1 MFFTESFDIIITLG
15 IIAMAIFLFIQ
26 ERLSID
32 TVAILVMVTFM
43 VTGILT
49 PEEGFAGFNNSATI
63 TVGAMFV
70 LSAAIFKTGI
80 LDGVSTLLSRAGR
93 TNYFICLLLI
103 MLFSGTLSA
112 FINDTAVVAMLM
124 PVVIK
129 VARDT
134 NISPGKLLMP
144 LSFGALLGGV
154 CTLVG
159 TSTNIL
165 VSGIAEKHGLQPF
178 GMFEMSPAGVFFLIA
193 GIVYILVAGHWL
205 MPNRKA
211 TGNLKE
217 VYDMQNFI
225 AEVQVTKAS
234 QLAGKMLNS
243 SSLLR
248 ESDIEVLVV
257 MREGRTMVPYPSYV
271 LEAGDV
277 LQIRSNIENL
287 TKLVSSKEL
296 EIAKPDTPILEKKSQ
311 ENLTLV
317 EAMLPPDSRF
327 SGQTLRKLRFRQ
339 AFNGAAVLA
348 IRSRNEVVHEQLGN
362 VRLKTGDV
370 LLLQVTNDQ
379 LELLRNNNNLMVLS
393 EQEHRKVR
401 PVVAIPTLLIVASAI
416 VLAAMHILPIVLSA
430 SLAALVLIVFGFI
443 KPEEAYNSIQW
454 KVIFMLAGVLSM
466 GMALEK
472 TGAAQLLGE
481 QLIAVA
487 GDYGPRVMVSVLFFI
502 TFMATN
508 VMSNNAS
515 AALLAPIA
523 IVIGTQMGIDPRP
536 LLMSVTFAASLAFMT
551 PMGYQTNAMIYGPG
565 NYRFKD
571 YLRVGTPLN
580 ILLWAVASVVIPYF
594 FPF

>member
-1 MFFTESFDIIITLG
+1 VFFTESIDIILTLG
-15 IIAMAIFLFIQ
+15 IIAVAIFLFVQ

-32 TVAILVMVTFM
+32 TVAILVMVAFM

-80 LDGVSTLLSRAGR
+80 LDGVSTLLARAGR
-93 TNYFICLLLI
+93 TNYYVCLLLI
-103 MLFSGTLSA
+103 MVFSGTLSA

-165 VSGIAEKHGLQPF
+165 VSGIAEKHGLKPF
-178 GMFEMSPAGVFFLIA
+178 GMFEMSSAGVFFMIA
-193 GIVYILVAGHWL
+193 GIIYIIAIGSRL

-211 TGNLKE
+211 TSNLKE

-225 AEVQVTKAS
+225 AEVQVTKSS

-257 MREGRTMVPYPSYV
+257 MRDGRTMVPYPSFV
-271 LEAGDV
+271 LEADDV

-287 TKLVSSKEL
+287 TKLVSSKDL
-296 EIAKPDTPILEKKSQ
+296 EIVKSEGQ
-311 ENLTLV
+311 QLDEQNEEQRTLV

-370 LLLQVTNDQ
+370 LLLQVTRDQ
-379 LELLRNNNNLMVLS
+379 LDLLRNNHNLMVLS
-393 EQEHRKVR
+393 EQEHAKLR
-401 PVVAIPTLLIVASAI
+401 PLLAIPTLLIVASAI

-430 SLAALVLIVFGFI
+430 SLSALVLIVFGFI
-443 KPEEAYNSIQW
+443 KPEEAYNAIQW

-487 GDYGPRVMVSVLFFI
+487 GGYGPRVMVSVLFFI

-523 IVIGTQMGIDPRP
+523 IVIGTQMGVDPRP
-536 LLMSVTFAASLAFMT
+536 LLMAVTFAASLAFMT

-580 ILLWAVASVVIPYF
+580 ILLWIVASIVIPYF